1 MKDRELEDAAQFV
14 LDRVET
20 LAVFRA
26 RVRFVDEL
34 PAALEREA
42 ERCTVISDTVA
53 SKGDYDR
60 ALRERE
66 DAEAL
71 RALAKSVSVL
81 LDRRPRPAT
90 ATP

>member
-1 MKDRELEDAAQFV
+1 MIDRELIGAAVRV
-14 LDRVET
+14 LERVEV

-34 PAALEREA
+34 PAALEGEA
-42 ERCTVISDTVA
+42 QRCQIISDALA

-66 DAEAL
+66 DAESL
-71 RALAKSVSVL
+71 RALAKAVSVL
-81 LDRRPRPAT
+81 LARRSSAVSVSR
-90 ATP
+90 